1 MMQTMRARLALLGSA
16 AALLSAGCGGG
27 GTKSTA
33 TGTTGT
39 TGGARTTPTQ
49 PAGPVLEETGRP
61 ADPAAV
67 LVIRGWTDA
76 QRASDVE
83 RATSYFAVPALVENG
98 PAPEQLTS
106 RAAVHAFN
114 AGLPCGAVLLRTSA
128 ATQRGFTVATFRLVN
143 RPGQRC
149 DGTGNQARTAFGV
162 RAGKIRAWVRI
173 SDRPHGGGSPAPQP
187 GAPQPGGGS
196 QSA

>member
-1 MMQTMRARLALLGSA
+1 MMQNMRARLALGAA
-16 AALLSAGCGGG
+16 AALLASGCGGG
-27 GTKSTA
+27 GTKSTSA
-33 TGTTGT
+33 GT
-39 TGGARTTPTQ
+39 TGGAGTTPTQ
-49 PAGPVLEETGRP
+49 PSGPVLEETGRP

-67 LVIRGWTDA
+67 RVIRGWTDA
-76 QRASDVE
+76 QRASDVD

-98 PAPEQLTS
+98 PAPEQLAS
-106 RAAVHAFN
+106 RAAVRAFN
-114 AGLPCGAVLLRTSA
+114 AGLPCGAVLLRTTA

-173 SDRPHGGGSPAPQP
+173 SDRPQRGGSPTPQP
-187 GAPQPGGGS
+187 GAPQPGGGG